1 MGLHFADIPAGGAYF
16 KGDDYA
22 TAVALLI
29 EVGHLDPQ
37 VPTKFGPK
45 DTLTVDIT
53 KFASTADI
61 ETGNGQFNQGVKVQ
75 AIDLV
80 NKLRH
85 LVGSA
90 TVVTVV
96 KLPPSAQLPN
106 GAWVWRQV
114 DADTRGKVVAY
125 AQRREAAEAE
135 ALAEVP
141 DFTAA

>member
-1 MGLHFADIPAGGAYF
+1 
-16 KGDDYA
+16 
-22 TAVALLI
+22 
-29 EVGHLDPQ
+29 
-37 VPTKFGPK
+37 
-45 DTLTVDIT
+45 
-53 KFASTADI
+53 
-61 ETGNGQFNQGVKVQ
+61 
-75 AIDLV
+75 V

-141 DFTAA
+141 DFTA